1 MPEDP
6 PAFPSESAEAR
17 PEAVDTPEA
26 APTLP
31 FEDVTERKEAE
42 GQLREQAALLELAPV
57 LVRDPNNRIV
67 LWTHGAKH
75 LYGFSKAEALGRVS
89 HELLQ
94 TQFPDSQERMD
105 EALRRAGRWE
115 GELVHRTRS
124 GERRVVAS
132 QQIVYRD
139 AGGRP
144 ARILEVNADLTE
156 VHQAE
161 QARRQAEQ
169 RFSLLARSVRDYAI
183 FLMDPE
189 GRITHWNEG
198 AARVKGYTEAEVLGQ
213 HVSLFYPHDQLAAGR
228 PQRQL
233 QEAAAQGRSHEEN
246 WRVRKGGERFWGDE
260 LIVPLRDEESG
271 ALLGFAKICRD
282 LTERKAAEDERVRL
296 LAAEQAAR
304 KEAEEANR
312 AKDRF
317 LAALSHE
324 LRTPLTPVRL
334 ALFALEQDAQL
345 SAAAREALALI
356 GRNVEVEC
364 RLIDDLLDISRVVHG
379 KLALRPVPLDL
390 VRLRARSPGGLPRRT
405 DRQGLASDG
414 KLGGDP
420 TPAHGRS
427 LAPAAGVLEPAAER
441 GQITPEGG
449 AITVRSRDREGGG
462 VAVEVA
468 DTGAGISPELLPKI
482 FDAFERGTSKTPLGV
497 DGLGLGLA
505 IAQAIVQAHGGRILA
520 TSAGEGQGATFTVEL
535 PAHPEKGTAA

>member
-1 MPEDP
+1 M
-6 PAFPSESAEAR
+6 
-17 PEAVDTPEA
+17 
-26 APTLP
+26 
-31 FEDVTERKEAE
+31 
-42 GQLREQAALLELAPV
+42 
-57 LVRDPNNRIV
+57 
-67 LWTHGAKH
+67 
-75 LYGFSKAEALGRVS
+75 
-89 HELLQ
+89 
-94 TQFPDSQERMD
+94 
-105 EALRRAGRWE
+105 
-115 GELVHRTRS
+115 HRTRS
-124 GERRVVAS
+124 CERRVVAS

-144 ARILEVNADLTE
+144 LRILEVNADLTE

-390 VRLRARSPGGLPRRT
+390 VRLRARSPGGLSGRT
-405 DRQGLASDG
+405 DRQGLASDCE
-414 KLGGDP
+414 LGGDP

-427 LAPAAGVLEPAAER
+427 VAPAAGVLEPAAER

>member
-144 ARILEVNADLTE
+144 LRILEVNADLTE

-260 LIVPLRDEESG
+260 LIAPLRVDESG
-271 ALLGFAKICRD
+271 ALLGFAKICRN

>member
-213 HVSLFYPHDQLAAGR
+213 HVSLFYPPDQLAAGR

-390 VRLRARSPGGLPRRT
+390 HACVREALEVCRGELTAKGLQVTVNLEATRPQLTGDPSRLRQVFWNLL
-405 DRQGLASDG
+405 QN
-414 KLGGDP
+414 
-420 TPAHGRS
+420 
-427 LAPAAGVLEPAAER
+427 AAKF
-441 GQITPEGG
+441 TPEGG

>member
-1 MPEDP
+1 
-6 PAFPSESAEAR
+6 
-17 PEAVDTPEA
+17 V
-26 APTLP
+26 
-31 FEDVTERKEAE
+31 
-42 GQLREQAALLELAPV
+42 Q
-57 LVRDPNNRIV
+57 
-67 LWTHGAKH
+67 
-75 LYGFSKAEALGRVS
+75 
-89 HELLQ
+89 
-94 TQFPDSQERMD
+94 
-105 EALRRAGRWE
+105 

-124 GERRVVAS
+124 CERRVVAS

-144 ARILEVNADLTE
+144 LRILEVNADLTE

-213 HVSLFYPHDQLAAGR
+213 HVSLFYPPDQLAAGR

-260 LIVPLRDEESG
+260 LIAPLRVDESG
-271 ALLGFAKICRD
+271 ALLGFAKICRN
-282 LTERKAAEDERVRL
+282 LTERKAAEDERARL

-482 FDAFERGTSKTPLGV
+482 FDAFERGASQTPLGL

-505 IAQAIVQAHGGRILA
+505 IAQAIVQAHGGRLLA
-520 TSAGEGQGATFTVEL
+520 ASAGEDQGATFTVEL
-535 PAHPEKGTAA
+535 PAHPEKGAAG

>member
-1 MPEDP
+1 
-6 PAFPSESAEAR
+6 
-17 PEAVDTPEA
+17 
-26 APTLP
+26 
-31 FEDVTERKEAE
+31 
-42 GQLREQAALLELAPV
+42 
-57 LVRDPNNRIV
+57 
-67 LWTHGAKH
+67 
-75 LYGFSKAEALGRVS
+75 
-89 HELLQ
+89 
-94 TQFPDSQERMD
+94 
-105 EALRRAGRWE
+105 
-115 GELVHRTRS
+115 VHRTRS
-124 GERRVVAS
+124 CERRVVAS

-144 ARILEVNADLTE
+144 LRILEVNADLTE

-390 VRLRARSPGGLPRRT
+390 HACVREALEVCRGELTAKGLQVTVNLEATRPQLTGDPSRLRQVFWNLL
-405 DRQGLASDG
+405 QN
-414 KLGGDP
+414 
-420 TPAHGRS
+420 
-427 LAPAAGVLEPAAER
+427 AAKF
-441 GQITPEGG
+441 TPEGG

-535 PAHPEKGTAA
+535 PAHPEKSTAA